1 MRFFVDLPLPGPES
15 PEASAQNSIV
25 LPDIVLPDE
34 VAHHLVRVLRSEV
47 GTRLK
52 IFNGTGGEYDAE
64 LIEAGKKTARVQLLR
79 FHAKDRQSGLITH
92 LGQVMSRGERMD
104 YAIQKATELGVTEI
118 TPLSSERCELKL
130 RGEERADKK
139 TEHWRRIAISACEQC
154 GRNRL
159 PVIHEPQPLS
169 TWISSVQS
177 DLKLVLAPAVAG
189 SLPDGGISSVALLVG
204 PEGGLSEPEIAAA
217 QAAGFMP
224 WQLGPR
230 IFRTETAPVAA
241 LAVLQSVFG
250 DLR

>member
-1 MRFFVDLPLPGPES
+1 MRFFVDAPLPSRSEVTLPE
-15 PEASAQNSIV
+15 
-25 LPDIVLPDE
+25 E
-34 VAHHLVRVLRSEV
+34 VAHHLVRVLRTDV
-47 GTRLK
+47 GTRFR
-52 IFNGTGGEYDAE
+52 IFNGEGGSHGAE
-64 LIEAGKKTARVQLLR
+64 LIEAGKKSARVQLLD
-79 FHAKDRQSGLITH
+79 FQADDQQSPLLTH

-130 RGEERADKK
+130 RGDDRAGKK

-159 PVIHEPQPLS
+159 PVIHEPQALDS
-169 TWISSVQS
+169 WIAGVQS
-177 DLKLVLAPAVAG
+177 ELKLVLVPAAARG
-189 SLPDGGISSVALLVG
+189 LPATAIRSVALLIG
-204 PEGGLSEPEIAAA
+204 PEGGLSGPEIAAA
-217 QAAGFMP
+217 QTAGFQP

-250 DLR
+250 DLRQE